1 MLYTLTSIY
10 GELILFKKAA
20 VFTDIHFGLKGNSRV
35 HNDDCEEFIDWFIE
49 TAKANGCET
58 GIFCGDWHH
67 NRNSL
72 NLTTMDATIRSMEKL
87 GAAFEKFYFFDGNH
101 DLYYKDK
108 RSVNSTAFAK
118 HIPGITFVDE
128 ILIEDDVA
136 LVPWL
141 VGDEWKKMGDI
152 KTKYLFGH
160 FELPSFYMNAL
171 VRMPDHGDL
180 KPEHFK
186 HQDYVFSG
194 HFHKRQKQG
203 AIHYIGN
210 AFPHNY
216 ADVGDD
222 DRGMMILDKENNL
235 EPEFINWP
243 NCPKYRT
250 VTLSNLIDNA
260 DTFIKSK
267 MYLRVTLDLPIS
279 YEEASFIKETFINTY
294 NCREI
299 TLIPQ
304 KQLEEMSTELDIA
317 QFESVDQI
325 VSNEITQ
332 LDTNNYDKSMLLQI
346 YNGLEA

>member
-1 MLYTLTSIY
+1 M
-10 GELILFKKAA
+10 FKKAA

-49 TAKANGCET
+49 TANANGCET

-72 NLTTMDATIRSMEKL
+72 NLTTMDATIRSLEKL
-87 GAAFEKFYFFDGNH
+87 GSNFEQFFFFDGNH

-108 RSVNSTAFAK
+108 RDINSTAFSK
-118 HIPGITFVDE
+118 FIPGITFVDE
-128 ILIEDDVA
+128 VTTVDDVT

-141 VGDEWKKMGDI
+141 VGDEWKQISKI
-152 KTKYLFGH
+152 KSKYMFGH

-171 VRMPDHGDL
+171 VKMPDHGDL
-180 KPEHFK
+180 KVEHFK
-186 HQDYVFSG
+186 HQEYVFSG

-203 AIHYIGN
+203 SVHYIGN

-216 ADVGDD
+216 ADAWDD
-222 DRGMMILDKENNL
+222 ERGMMILDRENNK
-235 EPEFINWP
+235 EPEYLDWP

-250 VTLSNLIDNA
+250 VKLSQLLDNTDTL
-260 DTFIKSK
+260 IKDK
-267 MYLRVTLDLPIS
+267 MYLRVELDLPIS
-279 YEEASFIKETFINTY
+279 YEESSFIKETFINQY

-304 KQLEEMSTELDIA
+304 KQIEEISTNLDISA
-317 QFESVDQI
+317 FVSVDQI
-325 VSNEITQ
+325 VAGEISE
-332 LDTNNYDKSMLLQI
+332 LDTESYNKKMLLDI
-346 YNGLEA
+346 YDGLE